1 VNTLVLLQSALPGTL
16 VVNRGDIERLL
27 KRAAP
32 IGKYTAAQAE
42 KVQTLLKGAADRRP
56 LAFIQIANEAQ
67 RPMAEAL
74 VVRLRAAGYDAPG
87 IEMVGERAPA
97 SSQVRV
103 QGKSERGFARW
114 LAKVVGDADGE
125 AVAVQTLRNVNPKID
140 TFEIWFDRDL
150 CTPGRSAPQ
159 CAR

>member
-1 VNTLVLLQSALPGTL
+1 MQKLLDASAS
-16 VVNRGDIERLL
+16 
-27 KRAAP
+27 
-32 IGKYTAAQAE
+32 
-42 KVQTLLKGAADRRP
+42 RRP
-56 LAFIQIANEAQ
+56 VAFIQIANEAQ

-74 VVRLRAAGYDAPG
+74 VVRLRVAGYDAPG
-87 IEMVGERAPA
+87 IELVGERAPA
-97 SSQVRV
+97 SSQIRV

-114 LAKVVGDADGE
+114 IAKVVGDADGE
-125 AVAVQTLRNVNPKID
+125 AVAVQTLRNVNPTTD